1 MCETE
6 AFHAQV
12 WQEPQNR
19 EAGVRKDALVNQA
32 GSFPYVAFLTFWKRH
47 GPGKGQ
53 TPAFTEE
60 MIHQVVTFTWKEM
73 PVFSS
78 ILLQVLRALETGTI
92 WGGSEACQGQSP
104 PLATSFLLPHVS
116 VLFSQTAAGSTP
128 GLQALW
134 VPMLPVFPAACSSCW
149 QGCHLLHLQC
159 QEEERSLRASE
170 PLPLGGSY
178 LTQVRHVPLS
188 LERLSRQ
195 LEKNKL
201 KTLLRGRYLLSL
213 QDRKSVIPSGTDAGN
228 RLFSLLDVGECH
240 SRAQILF
247 VF

>member
-1 MCETE
+1 MPWRQ
-6 AFHAQV
+6 APF
-12 WQEPQNR
+12 
-19 EAGVRKDALVNQA
+19 EAGLRRAR
-32 GSFPYVAFLTFWKRH
+32 GS
-47 GPGKGQ
+47 
-53 TPAFTEE
+53 
-60 MIHQVVTFTWKEM
+60 
-73 PVFSS
+73 
-78 ILLQVLRALETGTI
+78 LLPWL
-92 WGGSEACQGQSP
+92 P
-104 PLATSFLLPHVS
+104 PSSFLMSQSSSHRLLLDPHPDCKLSGSPCSLYSRLP
-116 VLFSQTAAGSTP
+116 A
-128 GLQALW
+128 
-134 VPMLPVFPAACSSCW
+134 PAADRAAT
-149 QGCHLLHLQC
+149 LLHLQC

-201 KTLLRGRYLLSL
+201 KTLLRGRCLLSL

-247 VF
+247 VFWKLLRTLESFSFSWLFPNYCNVLC